1 MLHAN
6 TRRCSSR
13 YAIAFCGSLL
23 GVGLAGNGSRV
34 VAQQTETVGLE
45 EITVTAQRR
54 EERLQDIPISITAF
68 GAAAI
73 AKLGVANVEQLANFA
88 PNVRFDFTAPVSGA
102 SDASEIFIRG
112 VGQADFALTTE
123 AGVGTYVDG
132 VYMSRSIGGVLDAL
146 DIDRMEVLRGP
157 QGTLF
162 GRNTIGGAINIIS
175 AQPTNDFGGSAELE
189 LGSFNRR
196 NLRGTVN
203 VPLSDILKVRITA
216 SSKEEDGYVH
226 SILIPQNPATSPVP
240 PGQSIPGPGSQIDY
254 GNVNRQSA
262 RLLAT
267 LTPTPT
273 FSATLAV

>member
-6 TRRCSSR
+6 TRRCSLR
-13 YAIAFCGSLL
+13 YAFAFCGSLL

-54 EERLQDIPISITAF
+54 EERLQDIPIAITAF

-73 AKLGVANVEQLANFA
+73 EKLGVTNVEQLANFA

-102 SDASEIFIRG
+102 SDAAGVFIRG

-132 VYMSRSIGGVLDAL
+132 VYMSRSIGGVLDVL
-146 DIDRMEVLRGP
+146 DIDRMEILRGP

-162 GRNTIGGAINIIS
+162 GRNTIGGAINIVS
-175 AQPTNDFGGSAELE
+175 TKPTDEFGGT
-189 LGSFNRR
+189 G
-196 NLRGTVN
+196 
-203 VPLSDILKVRITA
+203 
-216 SSKEEDGYVH
+216 
-226 SILIPQNPATSPVP
+226 
-240 PGQSIPGPGSQIDY
+240 
-254 GNVNRQSA
+254 
-262 RLLAT
+262 
-267 LTPTPT
+267 
-273 FSATLAV
+273 AVE